1 MPWARTN
8 DIHTYYEQKGEGTPL
23 ILIHGGG
30 TTHRMWEPQVSYF
43 SQRFKVLSYDV
54 RGHGQSG
61 GSPRKYS
68 CNLYA
73 DDLKALIDFLKIE
86 QPVLCGLSLG
96 GMIAQ
101 AFAVKNPEAIRG
113 LILADTA
120 AASVLSR
127 GELVERVIF
136 SKHLIKLLLRLMS
149 LKLYVKLAFWFFPK
163 MKPEV
168 KAFLMQEELQ
178 MDKGE
183 LIKMMDAVY
192 DFQLLELSRIQVP
205 TLILLGEWER
215 KAVFYHARVMK
226 SLIREASVA
235 IIPKAQHVSSLENPT
250 AFNRVVMEYLL
261 SLK

>member
-1 MPWARTN
+1 MPWTITN
-8 DIHTYYEQKGEGTPL
+8 DIRTYYEQNGEGTPL

-30 TTHRMWEPQVSYF
+30 TTHRMWRPQISYF
-43 SQRFKVLSYDV
+43 LKRFKVISYDV

-61 GSPRKYS
+61 GSHRKYS
-68 CNLYA
+68 CELYA
-73 DDLKALIDFLKIE
+73 DDLKALIDFLSIK

-101 AFAVKNPEAIRG
+101 SFAVKNPEAIRG

-120 AASVLSR
+120 AASALSR
-127 GELVERVIF
+127 REFIERAIF

-149 LKLYVKLAFWFFPK
+149 RELYVKLAFWFFPK
-163 MKPEV
+163 MKPKI
-168 KAFLMQEELQ
+168 KAFLKEEELQ
-178 MDKGE
+178 MDKEE

-215 KAVFYHARVMK
+215 KAVFYHADVMK
-226 SLIREASVA
+226 SLISEASIV
-235 IIPKAQHVSSLENPT
+235 IIPEAQHVSSLENPT